1 MRGDK
6 RAWRTK
12 EWEREGKVRW
22 LRGDRGM
29 VSNKTWVEPV
39 PVPTTFPPG
48 RGHYRLYLLL
58 SCLSLFAHTILFHL
72 LRRVHL
78 LSHFLF
84 LDPSHSRPFPPS
96 PISRPFETFMTETD
110 VTRKRKK
117 SDASEERLEGDGTR
131 RSQGIRGIRMVG
143 MIAVRDERT
152 TTTVAVVRAWNC
164 NYTARTR
171 AHHRISH
178 GRF

>member
-58 SCLSLFAHTILFHL
+58 SCFSLSLFAHTILFHL

-110 VTRKRKK
+110 VTRRERRAMRARKDSK
-117 SDASEERLEGDGTR
+117 EVEHGVRKASYKGNTNGRDDRCSR
-131 RSQGIRGIRMVG
+131 RTNDDHCCRGSSV
-143 MIAVRDERT
+143 EL
-152 TTTVAVVRAWNC
+152 
-164 NYTARTR
+164 
-171 AHHRISH
+171 
-178 GRF
+178 

>member
-1 MRGDK
+1 MG
-6 RAWRTK
+6 RASSSTNDIPART
-12 EWEREGKVRW
+12 WT
-22 LRGDRGM
+22 LSALFTFI
-29 VSNKTWVEPV
+29 VS
-39 PVPTTFPPG
+39 
-48 RGHYRLYLLL
+48 L
-58 SCLSLFAHTILFHL
+58 SLSLFAHTILFHL

-152 TTTVAVVRAWNC
+152 ATTVAVVRAWNC